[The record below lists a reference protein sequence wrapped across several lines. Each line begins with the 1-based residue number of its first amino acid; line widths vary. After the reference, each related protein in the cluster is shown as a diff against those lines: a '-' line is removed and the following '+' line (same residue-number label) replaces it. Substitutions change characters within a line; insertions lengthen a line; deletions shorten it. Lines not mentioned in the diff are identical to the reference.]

1 MQLGLLEIVDEN
13 NMFNVNE
20 TFPSSPFES
29 CDDLNR
35 DYFETEIPSHQKID
49 KKSQSLFKMIE
60 SSLDPAAMLSMKE
73 KELML
78 EGLPRL
84 EIIDDTEH
92 DVHTNH
98 ETHEN
103 HLISYTRTQSL
114 NSRIEDVGEEEIDTT
129 RQDKKKSTEYNNIL
143 TRKLFRMLRKYFKS
157 TFENFAAPFQYKTK
171 IKIMNPEEM
180 DT

>member
-1 MQLGLLEIVDEN
+1 
-13 NMFNVNE
+13 
-20 TFPSSPFES
+20 
-29 CDDLNR
+29 
-35 DYFETEIPSHQKID
+35 
-49 KKSQSLFKMIE
+49 
-60 SSLDPAAMLSMKE
+60 
-73 KELML
+73 ML

-103 HLISYTRTQSL
+103 HLISYTRTHSL

-180 DT
+180 DTLVFQYIKREFDILSEYFTASDLPMLILGLKQIQFFYKSKFQLF